1 MRRVRL
7 CSVVASLSPLRL
19 CALAIVSGCV
29 ALGGLVLLE
38 APASRVGIVVAA
50 LAALIGLHAGT
61 VLQGVR
67 RSGVAWWP
75 VAGQLAVT
83 AAAIVLLG
91 GAWISVVSLMAVS
104 LLLLA
109 ESRRSGPLWVAAVA
123 AGPAMVALTPWSEGD
138 RVAVWAVCV
147 PALVVAEYVVVCL
160 AARAHFLALVRA
172 DEVGRAV
179 EDERRRLNRD
189 LHDLVGHRLA
199 VLVLK
204 IDLVQRLVET
214 GDPKAQLELDEA
226 LDLVR
231 GVTAEVRSVAHGR
244 TRVRLEAEL
253 SSARSILEA
262 SGARCV
268 VEAAACDAVPEEIS
282 WVLADV
288 LREGVTNILR
298 HASARACEIRVA
310 ECDDVIRL
318 TLVNDRLRASG
329 DGTGQGLRNLRER
342 MAEIGGSLEA
352 YRTAEGLFLL
362 RATVDTKARP
372 NAFGWMH
379 ETP

>member
-1 MRRVRL
+1 M
-7 CSVVASLSPLRL
+7 RL

-38 APASRVGIVVAA
+38 APASQGWIVVVA
-50 LAALIGLHAGT
+50 LALLIGLHAGT
-61 VLQGVR
+61 VLQAVR

-75 VAGQLAVT
+75 VAGQLTVT

-91 GAWISVVSLMAVS
+91 SAWISVVSLMAVS

-123 AGPAMVALTPWSEGD
+123 GGPALVALTPWSEDD
-138 RVAVWAVCV
+138 RIAVWAVCV

-172 DEVGRAV
+172 DEVCRAV

-204 IDLVQRLVET
+204 IELVQRLVET

-244 TRVRLEAEL
+244 SMVRLEAEL
-253 SSARSILEA
+253 SSARTILEA

-268 VEAAACDAVPEEIS
+268 VEAACDEVPEEIS

-298 HASARACEIRVA
+298 HASARACEIHVA
-310 ECDDVIRL
+310 ECDDVIRM

-342 MAEIGGSLEA
+342 MAEIGGSLETH
-352 YRTAEGLFLL
+352 RTNDGLFLL
-362 RATVDTKARP
+362 RATVATKPRP
-372 NAFGWMH
+372 KAFGQTH